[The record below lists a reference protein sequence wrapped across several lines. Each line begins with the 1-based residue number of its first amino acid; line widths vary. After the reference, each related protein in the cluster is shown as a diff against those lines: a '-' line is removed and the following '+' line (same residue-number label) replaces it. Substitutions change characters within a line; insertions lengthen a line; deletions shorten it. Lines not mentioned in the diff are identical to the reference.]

1 MLLIWLPINQSLL
14 NYINIHTQEYFS
26 VNIAMKILQ
35 VLPMNNNQNKKMES
49 IYNYLKNNSKNNKIS
64 QEILIEFI
72 NNKNRKV
79 KIYNHII
86 KTIINKTVSVNK
98 MNF

>member
-1 MLLIWLPINQSLL
+1 MLLIKLPISLRL
-14 NYINIHTQEYFS
+14 RKYINIHTQDYFS

-49 IYNYLKNNSKNNKIS
+49 IYNYLKNNLRINKIS
-64 QEILIEFI
+64 QEILIEI
-72 NNKNRKV
+72 LNKKFSKV

-86 KTIINKTVSVNK
+86 KKIINQTFSVNK
-98 MNF
+98 MNC